1 MALSVARPEEGG
13 PEVATDGESEGASE
27 GEAERVLDGRG
38 GLGSVDSASTVVS
51 LGEAFSIPSLS
62 LDACDD
68 DGAGAGSDEHPTPA
82 VSITSRLMPPAAR
95 VRPGGNPVEG
105 SWVVERRDMLRS

>member
-1 MALSVARPEEGG
+1 MALAVEWPEEGG
-13 PEVATDGESEGASE
+13 SEVGTDGESEGASE

-38 GLGSVDSASTVVS
+38 GFGSVDSASAVVS
-51 LGEAFSIPSLS
+51 LGEALSIPSLS

-82 VSITSRLMPPAAR
+82 VSTTSRLMPPAVRA
-95 VRPGGNPVEG
+95 RPGGNPREET
-105 SWVVERRDMLRS
+105 WVVER